1 MKTVWFIDE
10 KNQIN
15 SGELLQSDKNDYLV
29 GCSFGQKLRRLPE
42 VYGSPAEA
50 QAKLNNTAGKVV

>member
-29 GCSFGQKLRRLPE
+29 GCSFGQKLRRVSE
-42 VYGSPAEA
+42 VYDSCEDL
-50 QAKLNNTAGKVV
+50 QAKMSKTKTI